1 VRNCYRNQSGR
12 DDKIPRKIDNG
23 EYSTLRIGPL
33 VEFESLRSELV
44 NYLNNQQIKVIEDAY
59 QLARE
64 AHEGQKRHT
73 GEPYITHPLAV
84 AKILAEMHMDPPT
97 IIAAILH
104 DVIEDTHVEKQ
115 DITAKFGKEIAD
127 LVDGV
132 TKLTQIEF
140 ETRAQAQAENFRK
153 MVMAMARDIRV
164 ILIKL
169 ADRLHNMRTI
179 ESLPRKKRRRIAKET
194 LEIFAPIAN
203 RLGMHAFRVEF
214 EDLGFATLYPMRY
227 RILQEAVAK
236 AHGSRHEM
244 MEFINEQIEKS
255 FKNYNLR
262 ARALTSREKHLYSIY
277 KKMHDKH
284 LSFSEVMD
292 VYGFR
297 VIVDKV
303 DTCYRVLGILHNLYK
318 PITQRFK
325 DYIAIPKANSYQSLH
340 TTLFGPYGIP
350 IEVQIRT
357 EEMHKM
363 AEYGI
368 SAHWLYKTEKSV
380 LGDAQQRAQ
389 EWLKSVLEMHK
400 SSKNS
405 LEFIENVKTDLF
417 PDEVYVFTP
426 KGSILELPAG
436 STAVDFAYAIHS
448 DVGNTCVAAKLDRRL
463 APLSTPLTNGQQVE
477 IITSAG
483 ARPNPAWLSFIV
495 TGKARSTIKHF
506 LKKQQ
511 RDESMELG
519 KRLIEK
525 SLHTFGLSLSQILP
539 IHLEI
544 LVKTAKLDSINHF
557 YEEVGIGNR
566 SALLAAKQLAKLS
579 DFSDKTAEIELA
591 TPYTFAIKGTEG
603 VVVIFA
609 KCCRPIPGDPI
620 GGYIKPGRGLMVHV
634 EHCPMLAE
642 YQQDPDK
649 YISLHWEKNVH
660 GDFPIDLNVNILN
673 QRGSLASVALT
684 ISEAESN
691 IANIN
696 AEEFDGRYFSVNL
709 TVTVHN
715 RIHLARVLRKL
726 RNNKNVARVVRQKPK
741 VKKSKK

>member
-1 VRNCYRNQSGR
+1 L
-12 DDKIPRKIDNG
+12 D
-23 EYSTLRIGPL
+23 
-33 VEFESLRSELV
+33 EFESLQHKLK
-44 NYLNNQQIKVIEDAY
+44 NYLDDPQIKVLEAAY
-59 QLARE
+59 LLAKK
-64 AHEGQKRHT
+64 AHGTQKRHT
-73 GEPYITHPLAV
+73 GEPYITHPIAV
-84 AKILAEMHMDPPT
+84 AKILAEMHMDPTT

-104 DVIEDTHVEKQ
+104 DVLEDTALEKQ
-115 DITAKFGKEIAD
+115 DIAEKFGKEVAD

-179 ESLPRKKRRRIAKET
+179 DSLPRGKRRRIAKET

-227 RILQEAVAK
+227 RILQEAVTK
-236 AHGSRHEM
+236 AQGNRQEM
-244 MEFINEQIEKS
+244 MELINAQIEKS
-255 FKNYNLR
+255 FKSYNLR
-262 ARALTSREKHLYSIY
+262 ARSFTSREKHLYSIY

-318 PITQRFK
+318 PIIQRFK

-340 TTLFGPYGIP
+340 TTLFGPYGVP
-350 IEVQIRT
+350 IEAQIRT

-368 SAHWLYKTEKSV
+368 SAHWLYKTEKSL

-389 EWLKSVLEMHK
+389 EWLKNVLEMHH

-417 PDEVYVFTP
+417 PNEVYVFTP

-436 STAVDFAYAIHS
+436 ATPVDFAYAIHS
-448 DVGNTCVAAKLDRRL
+448 DIGNTCVAAKLDRRL
-463 APLSTPLTNGQQVE
+463 APLSTPLLNGQQVE
-477 IITSAG
+477 IITSPG

-495 TGKARSTIKHF
+495 SGKARSTIKHF
-506 LKKQQ
+506 LKKQ
-511 RDESMELG
+511 RHEESIELG
-519 KRLIEK
+519 KRLVEK
-525 SLHTFGLSLSQILP
+525 SLHTLGISLAQIHPKHLATL
-539 IHLEI
+539 IHS
-544 LVKTAKLDSINHF
+544 TKLDSMGHF
-557 YEEVGIGNR
+557 FEEVGIGNR
-566 SALLAAKQLAKLS
+566 SALLAAKQLAKLN
-579 DFSDKTAEIELA
+579 DLPGKALGTEIIPHTL
-591 TPYTFAIKGTEG
+591 AIKGTEG
-603 VVVIFA
+603 IVVIFA

-620 GGYIKPGRGLMVHV
+620 GGYIEPGHGLIVHV
-634 EHCPMLAE
+634 EHCTALVK
-642 YQQDPDK
+642 YQQNPDK
-649 YISLHWEKNVH
+649 YVSLHWEKKLQ
-660 GDFPIDLNVNILN
+660 GDFPIDLSINILN
-673 QRGSLASVALT
+673 QRGSLASLALT

-696 AEEFDGRYFSVNL
+696 AEEFDGRYFTVNL
-709 TVTVHN
+709 TITV
-715 RIHLARVLRKL
+715 RDRMHLARVLRKI
-726 RNNKNVARVVRQKPK
+726 RNNKNATRVIRQKPNL
-741 VKKSKK
+741 KKRL

>member
-1 VRNCYRNQSGR
+1 MEEQEALHKQLTSYL
-12 DDKIPRKIDNG
+12 DN
-23 EYSTLRIGPL
+23 EQL
-33 VEFESLRSELV
+33 
-44 NYLNNQQIKVIEDAY
+44 QIIEDAC
-59 QLARE
+59 LLGKK

-84 AKILAEMHMDPPT
+84 ATILAEMRMDPPT

-104 DVIEDTHVEKQ
+104 DVLEDTSVEKQ
-115 DITAKFGKEIAD
+115 DLIDQFGKEIAD

-140 ETRAQAQAENFRK
+140 ETRAEAQAENFRK

-179 ESLPRKKRRRIAKET
+179 SSLPRKKRRRIAKET

-214 EDLGFATLYPMRY
+214 EDLGFSALYPMRY
-227 RILQEAVAK
+227 RILRDAVHT
-236 AHGSRHEM
+236 AHGNRQEM
-244 MEFINEQIEKS
+244 METIDQEIQ
-255 FKNYNLR
+255 KNFLKNNIR
-262 ARALTSREKHLYSIY
+262 ARSLTNREKHLYSIY

-303 DTCYRVLGILHNLYK
+303 DTCYRVLGALHSIYK

-325 DYIAIPKANSYQSLH
+325 DYIAIPKANGYQSLH
-340 TTLFGPYGIP
+340 TTLFGPYGVP

-380 LGDAQQRAQ
+380 FGEAQLRAK
-389 EWLKSVLEMHK
+389 EWLKGVLEMHK

-405 LEFIENVKTDLF
+405 LEFIENVKIDLF

-426 KGSILELPAG
+426 KGTILELPQGA
-436 STAVDFAYAIHS
+436 TPVDFAYAIHS
-448 DVGNTCVAAKLDRRL
+448 DIGNMCVATKLDRRL
-463 APLSTPLTNGQQVE
+463 APLSTHLTNGQQVE
-477 IITSAG
+477 IITAPG
-483 ARPNPAWLSFIV
+483 ARPNPAWLSFVV
-495 TGKARSTIKHF
+495 TGKARSNIKHF
-506 LKKQQ
+506 LKKQK
-511 RDESMELG
+511 RDESIELG
-519 KRLIEK
+519 KRLVEK
-525 SLHTFGLSLSQILP
+525 SLHNYGLSLSQISNEQ
-539 IHLEI
+539 IEMVI
-544 LVKTAKLDSINHF
+544 KAAKLDSINHLF
-557 YEEVGIGNR
+557 EEVGIGNR
-566 SALLAAKQLAKLS
+566 TALLAAKQLAKITQLS
-579 DFSDKTAEIELA
+579 DKIEA
-591 TPYTFAIKGTEG
+591 TDTLTLYPLAIKGTEG
-603 VVVIFA
+603 IVVVYS

-620 GGYIKPGRGLMVHV
+620 GGLTEAGHGLVVHV
-634 EHCPMLAE
+634 EHCPALEE
-642 YQQDPDK
+642 YRHNPDK
-649 YISLHWEKNVH
+649 YVPLHWENKVPT
-660 GDFPIDLNVNILN
+660 DFPVDLRIDILN
-673 QRGSLASVALT
+673 QRGSLASLALG

-691 IANIN
+691 IENIN
-696 AEEFDGRYFSVNL
+696 AEEFDGRYISVNL
-709 TVTVHN
+709 TITTRDRV
-715 RIHLARVLRKL
+715 HLARILRKI
-726 RNNKNVARVVRQKPK
+726 RNNKNVIRVTRQKPRI
-741 VKKSKK
+741 KKKRKKKALRGNSNSR